1 MRLSIQGPPPT
12 PARGPSPHT
21 PSGIGTLSSERIL
34 HTSRGRSQLCG
45 KPEQATQGPGHL
57 APTTP
62 PPPLP
67 RGPSAKY
74 WSSRGPPLKTSGPTP
89 PLVQMGKQCLLE
101 LTAPTGR
108 SWDQPLLIRGAQNH
122 GPLLVIPMAG
132 PATEA
137 ELPCVCGEM
146 QGPLKAAPGPCGY
159 HPFTDTQSS

>member
-1 MRLSIQGPPPT
+1 MRQSIQGPPPT

-34 HTSRGRSQLCG
+34 RTSRGRSQLCG
-45 KPEQATQGPGHL
+45 RPEQATQGPGHL

-108 SWDQPLLIRGAQNH
+108 SWDQPPSHPRCSESRAFASYPDGGPSHRG
-122 GPLLVIPMAG
+122 
-132 PATEA
+132 
-137 ELPCVCGEM
+137 
-146 QGPLKAAPGPCGY
+146 
-159 HPFTDTQSS
+159 